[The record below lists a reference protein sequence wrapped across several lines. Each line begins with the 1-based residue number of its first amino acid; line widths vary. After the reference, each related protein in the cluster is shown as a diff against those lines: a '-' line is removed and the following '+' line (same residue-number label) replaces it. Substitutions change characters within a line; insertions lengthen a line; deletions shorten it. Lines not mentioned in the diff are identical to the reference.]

1 MTNGNEWRDRMAED
15 LRYAL
20 RLFAKNR
27 GFATVVIVTLALG
40 IGANTAIFSIVYSV
54 LLKPLPYVHPEQ
66 IYSVE
71 VVVPERR
78 DQIPSLP
85 ATVQAFLEC
94 RASKAFAGLT
104 ALTPTECNLTG
115 DGEPERLGG
124 ARVSAN
130 FFSFLGVPIERG
142 RAFSSDEERPGNEQV
157 VVISDDLWRRRY
169 GADPTLI
176 GKTIVINGQG
186 HVVVGVAAPS
196 LLMPIGSQLHPLL
209 PFFPRTDIW
218 KPIAPTARE
227 LKNES
232 WDHGV
237 LVRASS
243 PAELERGRQQL
254 AAILNEM
261 IRIQMPGTKVEVSIN
276 LVPMREIYSGKVKLR
291 LLLILAASALL
302 LLTACASVA
311 NLFLARVAARTNE
324 FATRIALGASRSR
337 ILSQSLTETMLLAII
352 GGAAGAAFA
361 KYGAGILA
369 VYASD
374 DVRLLAE
381 TQVNLP
387 LLFFAIVVTLL
398 TGAVCGIV
406 PAWQACRKDPASAL
420 QETARTAVGNR
431 RGERTRHVLVGMQIA
446 FATALLSS
454 AGLLLH
460 SFTKLMHADR
470 GYEVER
476 VLATDLSLFGD
487 RYSEG
492 SGRETFYRELVENVR
507 ALPGVLAAGA
517 INNLPAVASSE
528 GASRTIFRPTDAD
541 FQKLVLAR
549 PVAMIRSVTTGY
561 FAASGSA
568 LRAGR
573 FLSDEDHDPVAVIS
587 DSLARRLWPA
597 EDPSSVVGRSL
608 RQGDVTGPLVAVVGV
623 VQDARPGALD
633 REPTPALYRPYAQW
647 ASGPMTLVVR
657 TAQDPSAL
665 APAVRSAVWKIDP
678 NLPVPAIRTMRE
690 IVSSAVAQRRL
701 QTTLTSVF
709 GLVALLLGVV
719 GLYGVVSYSVASR
732 TRDIGL
738 RIALGALRADVVGWV
753 LANGMRP
760 VLVGAAVGVAAT
772 IAAARV
778 LRSLLFEVT
787 PVDPLSLGSVVLVLL
802 VSACLACYFP
812 ARRAAA
818 LDPMTA
824 LRHD

>member
-1 MTNGNEWRDRMAED
+1 
-15 LRYAL
+15 
-20 RLFAKNR
+20 
-27 GFATVVIVTLALG
+27 
-40 IGANTAIFSIVYSV
+40 
-54 LLKPLPYVHPEQ
+54 
-66 IYSVE
+66 
-71 VVVPERR
+71 
-78 DQIPSLP
+78 
-85 ATVQAFLEC
+85 
-94 RASKAFAGLT
+94 
-104 ALTPTECNLTG
+104 
-115 DGEPERLGG
+115 
-124 ARVSAN
+124 
-130 FFSFLGVPIERG
+130 
-142 RAFSSDEERPGNEQV
+142 
-157 VVISDDLWRRRY
+157 
-169 GADPTLI
+169 
-176 GKTIVINGQG
+176 
-186 HVVVGVAAPS
+186 
-196 LLMPIGSQLHPLL
+196 
-209 PFFPRTDIW
+209 
-218 KPIAPTARE
+218 
-227 LKNES
+227 
-232 WDHGV
+232 
-237 LVRASS
+237 
-243 PAELERGRQQL
+243 
-254 AAILNEM
+254 
-261 IRIQMPGTKVEVSIN
+261 
-276 LVPMREIYSGKVKLR
+276 
-291 LLLILAASALL
+291 
-302 LLTACASVA
+302 
-311 NLFLARVAARTNE
+311 
-324 FATRIALGASRSR
+324 
-337 ILSQSLTETMLLAII
+337 
-352 GGAAGAAFA
+352 
-361 KYGAGILA
+361 
-369 VYASD
+369 
-374 DVRLLAE
+374 
-381 TQVNLP
+381 
-387 LLFFAIVVTLL
+387 
-398 TGAVCGIV
+398 
-406 PAWQACRKDPASAL
+406 
-420 QETARTAVGNR
+420 
-431 RGERTRHVLVGMQIA
+431 
-446 FATALLSS
+446 
-454 AGLLLH
+454 
-460 SFTKLMHADR
+460 
-470 GYEVER
+470 
-476 VLATDLSLFGD
+476 
-487 RYSEG
+487 
-492 SGRETFYRELVENVR
+492 
-507 ALPGVLAAGA
+507 
-517 INNLPAVASSE
+517 
-528 GASRTIFRPTDAD
+528 
-541 FQKLVLAR
+541 
-549 PVAMIRSVTTGY
+549 MIRSVTTGY